1 MQVKG
6 GQQRPDRTKKAL
18 SGLGKMRVAGTFALF
33 EWHSAQKCVCG
44 CWRNWKLAS
53 EIGCCLELG
62 CEGQQTWGEK
72 QSVEQRSASMSHC
85 HCPGPGHWL
94 SLGHG
99 TDLLTDLLPAST
111 LGF

>member
-1 MQVKG
+1 MGVGGIGNWLVKLVVAWSLAVKDN
-6 GQQRPDRTKKAL
+6 R
-18 SGLGKMRVAGTFALF
+18 LGV
-33 EWHSAQKCVCG
+33 
-44 CWRNWKLAS
+44 RN
-53 EIGCCLELG
+53 
-62 CEGQQTWGEK
+62 
-72 QSVEQRSASMSHC
+72 SVEQRSASMC